1 MLYIYICIVIYIFQ
15 DCEELGI
22 LHPKP
27 SNLAVSRPQVLRSP
41 LNVKPV
47 RLEGRLGRNWGD
59 GHVHMSIHVHS
70 CSYKWG
76 FPNDGGMT
84 IIHMLLIQVCGII
97 AGARWNTRKVCCFWQ
112 TKNCNGTMVINCN
125 THRERLVGFGWS
137 DSTMFTWS
145 YGYGSIPIHTI
156 FSGMNIHLLAIL
168 MFTRGTRFW
177 PIPIL
182 VCLTLRNR
190 WMLCEPEALHQ
201 FFAHLC
207 TRVCPI
213 SGLPLCWAVLGCFPC
228 LFVEKSSCRSH
239 KLCHFVIP
247 FCNISRFIFIHFNTN
262 LIWIPTLGVIR
273 LDNKPDILWMVL
285 PFRKVWT
292 HVKILIRLC
301 RRRN

>member
-1 MLYIYICIVIYIFQ
+1 MYMYVYMYIVLYSIYSVMYICIVIYIFQ

-27 SNLAVSRPQVLRSP
+27 SNLAASRPQVLRSP

-177 PIPIL
+177 HTAISSKDHPRISTIAQHSSQNHPAVIQQS
-182 VCLTLRNR
+182 C
-190 WMLCEPEALHQ
+190 Q
-201 FFAHLC
+201 FSPQNH
-207 TRVCPI
+207 PN
-213 SGLPLCWAVLGCFPC
+213 
-228 LFVEKSSCRSH
+228 K
-239 KLCHFVIP
+239 
-247 FCNISRFIFIHFNTN
+247 NIQHN
-262 LIWIPTLGVIR
+262 P
-273 LDNKPDILWMVL
+273 P
-285 PFRKVWT
+285 
-292 HVKILIRLC
+292 
-301 RRRN
+301 